1 MKSQR
6 DVATTE
12 ISRTEGGVQRTSWD
26 IRPRR
31 ERSSSKVPR
40 RCSERARDG
49 LHNKFIE
56 RVFLWRMVV
65 SERKQTL
72 PALFAGSVG
81 SGAVVRRR
89 TCQADGGSLFRRV
102 SPGSVVCKR
111 RKVVFF
117 WFGTRSISVFRLLEL
132 RLLGRE
138 STANN
143 RIHSPPFPFFRSHFP
158 GTFTSGV

>member
-1 MKSQR
+1 MSRRRKSHVPR
-6 DVATTE
+6 AGSRGPAGTFAHVESAALARFLEDVVRGREMAC
-12 ISRTEGGVQRTSWD
+12 ITSLLRGFFCGEWWC
-26 IRPRR
+26 RR
-31 ERSSSKVPR
+31 ESRLYPFYSLSP
-40 RCSERARDG
+40 
-49 LHNKFIE
+49 L
-56 RVFLWRMVV
+56 
-65 SERKQTL
+65 
-72 PALFAGSVG
+72 

-89 TCQADGGSLFRRV
+89 TCQEDGGSLFRRV
-102 SPGSVVCKR
+102 SPGLVVCKR